1 MLAYYELF
9 FFNQTVFNC
18 YMPCITYHAF
28 DLYCPFTYFSDLEEK
43 RTASQPSLCE
53 DSKLCSVDNLDFN
66 GSSAITTE
74 LNMDESLVSQ
84 FSRPSEGLP
93 DNSPL
98 NPTTVSPAT
107 NGMPNSVPILD

>member
-1 MLAYYELF
+1 MSPF
-9 FFNQTVFNC
+9 FTFQIIIC
-18 YMPCITYHAF
+18 LAF
-28 DLYCPFTYFSDLEEK
+28 DLLCAITTCSDLEEK
-43 RTASQPSLCE
+43 RTASQPSLGE
-53 DSKLCSVDNLDFN
+53 ESKLCSEDNLDFN

-84 FSRPSEGLP
+84 FSRPSEGGDALHGLP

-98 NPTTVSPAT
+98 NPHAVSPAT